1 MSYLLDALNQSQ
13 TSGISAEQYD
23 LQAEQLKQ
31 QKILASYRR
40 LTFIFGGALIVVFTV
55 AAGFFVGKWLQTA
68 SAEQAIPLDKK
79 PVEIVTEKDTLRSTD
94 SKLTAPKPKSNTLDI
109 VQGQVVYVQTA
120 NGIQPMLLTPQGQY
134 MPMAVNLQSDAH
146 QEKQQPVI
154 EAEKQGEKNKKTSS
168 AELDMRKYKV
178 LGKPLNEEK
187 YVEHITDSPEPSNVS
202 NTLENAFAEAVKNT
216 EEANDY
222 EVTQGTYRSSRVQPI
237 ELLPDGLQALLP
249 PIKYQAHIYSSTV
262 AKRWIKL
269 NGVELHEGDKIG
281 QLKLLE
287 ITPEQSVLDLDGY
300 EFSLKALQDW
310 SK

>member
-168 AELDMRKYKV
+168 AELDMSKYKV